1 MGKRGWRERNACV
14 GVDSQTG
21 LYLSTLKIHPRER
34 HILAVFL
41 GRRHHAAWRKPWSQW
56 PHRGPSAGLQEGL
69 KLRKGPVRQGPAAGR
84 ATTKLR

>member
-21 LYLSTLKIHPRER
+21 LYLSTLKIHPRET
-34 HILAVFL
+34 HPGCLPGQTASCCLEEALAPVAPQ
-41 GRRHHAAWRKPWSQW
+41 RA
-56 PHRGPSAGLQEGL
+56 SAGLQEGL
-69 KLRKGPVRQGPAAGR
+69 KLRKGPVRQGPAAWR